1 MTGTRR
7 PAPPGPAPSPT
18 LDRETPMR
26 RSLSLLAVPVLVL
39 GLAACA
45 SDSGSGDTAT
55 PAPSSSSSSAA
66 SDVPLRAT
74 GEAQEP
80 QAGFPTVELD
90 QDGRPTVTLP
100 GTEAPTELQV
110 ETLIKGDGPVVEDG
124 ANVTVQYQGL
134 LWKDGTIFD
143 ESWKRGEPTTFG
155 TGQVIP
161 GFAAGIVGQT
171 VGSQTVVVIPP
182 AEGYGEQGAPQAGIA
197 GDDTL
202 VFVIDI
208 LAAN

>member
-1 MTGTRR
+1 
-7 PAPPGPAPSPT
+7 
-18 LDRETPMR
+18 MR

-45 SDSGSGDTAT
+45 SESSTGDTAT
-55 PAPSSSSSSAA
+55 TAPSAASSSAPSDGPTRA
-66 SDVPLRAT
+66 S

-90 QDGRPTVTLP
+90 SDGRPTVTLP
-100 GTEAPTELQV
+100 GTEAPADLQV

-124 ANVTVQYQGL
+124 AQVTVQYQGS
-134 LWKDGTIFD
+134 LWKDGSVFD
-143 ESWKRGEPTTFG
+143 ESWARGEPATFG

-171 VGSQTVVVIPP
+171 IGSQTLVVIPP
-182 AEGYGEQGAPQAGIA
+182 AEGYGEAGAPQAGIA

>member
-1 MTGTRR
+1 
-7 PAPPGPAPSPT
+7 
-18 LDRETPMR
+18 MR

-45 SDSGSGDTAT
+45 SDTGSGDTAT
-55 PAPSSSSSSAA
+55 TSPSSSSSA

-74 GEAQEP
+74 GEPQEP

-90 QDGRPTVTLP
+90 SDGRPTVTLP

-110 ETLIKGDGPVVEDG
+110 ETLIEGDGPVVEDG

-143 ESWKRGEPTTFG
+143 ESWERGEPATFG

-182 AEGYGEQGAPQAGIA
+182 AEGYGEAGAPQAGIT

>member
-1 MTGTRR
+1 
-7 PAPPGPAPSPT
+7 
-18 LDRETPMR
+18 MR

-39 GLAACA
+39 GLASCA
-45 SDSGSGDTAT
+45 SEASTGDTAT
-55 PAPSSSSSSAA
+55 SAPSSSSSAP
-66 SDVPLRAT
+66 SDVPTRAS

-80 QAGFPTVELD
+80 QAGFPTVES
-90 QDGRPTVTLP
+90 DGRPTVTLP

-124 ANVTVQYQGL
+124 AQVTVQYQGS
-134 LWKDGTIFD
+134 LWKDGTVFD

-182 AEGYGEQGAPQAGIA
+182 AEGYGEAGAPQAGIA

>member
-1 MTGTRR
+1 
-7 PAPPGPAPSPT
+7 
-18 LDRETPMR
+18 MR

-45 SDSGSGDTAT
+45 SESGSGDTAT
-55 PAPSSSSSSAA
+55 PAPSTSASSGSAA
-66 SDVPLRAT
+66 SDGPLRAT

-90 QDGRPTVTLP
+90 ADGRPTVTVP
-100 GTEAPTELQV
+100 DAEAPAELQV

-143 ESWKRGEPTTFG
+143 ESWKRGEPATFG

-182 AEGYGEQGAPQAGIA
+182 AEGYGAQGQPQAGIA